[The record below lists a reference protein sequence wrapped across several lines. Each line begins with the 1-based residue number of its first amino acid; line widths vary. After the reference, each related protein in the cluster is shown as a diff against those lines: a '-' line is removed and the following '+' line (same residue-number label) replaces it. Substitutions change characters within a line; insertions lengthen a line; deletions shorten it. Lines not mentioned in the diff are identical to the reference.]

1 MSNKREKQKNSSE
14 TTNDFET
21 FVRESPAKL
30 NKGQDSI
37 LHDVA
42 TLRAEVQIN
51 NASMSDISRRP
62 TNFNQNNQERASFME
77 LLSLERYSREYN
89 LRFHNISDTSGED
102 CRQKIEGILAEQL
115 NLKPP
120 IENAHRVGSWIADS
134 EPRTINLF
142 TVQKDSKFFRR
153 NVTSRKMFG

>member
-42 TLRAEVQIN
+42 TFRAEVQIN

-62 TNFNQNNQERASFME
+62 TNFNQNNQERASSME

>member
-1 MSNKREKQKNSSE
+1 MLICLTRERSKQNSSE

-62 TNFNQNNQERASFME
+62 TNFNQNNEERASSME
-77 LLSLERYSREYN
+77 RCKSDSFPSSVIRV
-89 LRFHNISDTSGED
+89 NIT
-102 CRQKIEGILAEQL
+102 
-115 NLKPP
+115 
-120 IENAHRVGSWIADS
+120 
-134 EPRTINLF
+134 
-142 TVQKDSKFFRR
+142 
-153 NVTSRKMFG
+153 

>member
-153 NVTSRKMFG
+153 NVTFRKMFG